1 MVKMLTDNLDMG
13 NTKIASLSTYTNDVL
28 SAANVS
34 YVNSANAD
42 LTASLTNTFN
52 NKINKSYI
60 SVVHINVVASYHRW
74 ILTVVLWKRKVHLK
88 IWQRVFW
95 QNISVLETRVKKHL
109 SQNSSAI
116 PEHCQLTEYLMNSS
130 ITKVRATESYM

>member
-60 SVVHINVVASYHRW
+60 SVVHINVVASYHR
-74 ILTVVLWKRKVHLK
+74 
-88 IWQRVFW
+88 
-95 QNISVLETRVKKHL
+95 
-109 SQNSSAI
+109 
-116 PEHCQLTEYLMNSS
+116 
-130 ITKVRATESYM
+130 